1 MQNVSATVYQHRNHL
16 KNVISYALK
25 LFWDSLK
32 QGYLSHV
39 EVDIREKI
47 SQY

>member
-1 MQNVSATVYQHRNHL
+1 MSALLSISTEIIF

-25 LFWDSLK
+25 LFWDSWK